1 MRPKRR
7 PPRPQ
12 FRRPR
17 QQLPPTRPRRLL
29 PMTRQ
34 QLPPTRQ
41 LQRPQF
47 NRRFWRPTPMC
58 PTRRPRQDFP
68 PQLRPHPRC
77 RAIKTRSLTI
87 RTAFCLRRRPRQ
99 SANPQRLPTSF
110 PLRPPARRFQPR
122 RQRQQRQPN
131 LQLRP
136 RRQRQPNLQR
146 PSKARFKVEPKR
158 QAAIFRSNR
167 LAAT

>member
-12 FRRPR
+12 FRLPR
-17 QQLPPTRPRRLL
+17 QQLPPTRPRRL
-29 PMTRQ
+29 
-34 QLPPTRQ
+34 LPPTRQ

-87 RTAFCLRRRPRQ
+87 RTAFCLRRRPHQ

-110 PLRPPARRFQPR
+110 PLRPPAPRFQLR
-122 RQRQQRQPN
+122 RPHQQRQPN
-131 LQLRP
+131 LQRRP
-136 RRQRQPNLQR
+136 RRQRQPNRRR
-146 PSKARFKVEPKR
+146 PSKARFKAEPKR